1 MTIQLQLMLVIFS
14 ALFFLVIMK
23 YIKKAR
29 LSTDIAIVWI
39 LWALG
44 LIIMSLVPGAVNFI
58 TRMLGIYAPINAIF
72 LIMIFLLYC
81 LVFYLCIRMSMLE
94 DKVKNLVQH
103 VAMQDALS
111 EKESGEEINH

>member
-1 MTIQLQLMLVIFS
+1 MTIQLQIMLIVFS
-14 ALFFLVIMK
+14 ILFFLVILK

-39 LWALG
+39 LWAIG
-44 LIIMSLVPGAVNFI
+44 LIVMCLVPGAVNLM
-58 TRMLGIYAPINAIF
+58 TRMLGIYAPINAVF

-81 LVFYLCIRMSMLE
+81 LVFYLCVRMSMLE

-103 VAMQDALS
+103 VAMQDALN
-111 EKESGEEINH
+111 EKNNK